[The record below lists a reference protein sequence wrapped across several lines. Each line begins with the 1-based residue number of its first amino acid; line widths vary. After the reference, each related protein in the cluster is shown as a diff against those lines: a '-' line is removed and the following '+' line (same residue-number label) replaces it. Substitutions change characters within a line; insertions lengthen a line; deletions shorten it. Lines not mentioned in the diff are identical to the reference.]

1 MKEIVDELTGAIER
15 AVTAG
20 LLSENDGRVVTEY
33 TERLYRE
40 LYQEYDE
47 FREVDDM
54 LKGRILTYS
63 EEVREKAWV
72 DGIGI
77 GEARGE
83 ARGKAEGKE
92 EKAFEIA
99 RNFLSMG
106 LPVEQVVKGTGLP
119 IEKIQNLI
127 SLS

>member
-1 MKEIVDELTGAIER
+1 
-15 AVTAG
+15 
-20 LLSENDGRVVTEY
+20 
-33 TERLYRE
+33 
-40 LYQEYDE
+40 
-47 FREVDDM
+47 M

-63 EEVREKAWV
+63 EEAEIR
-72 DGIGI
+72 GIGM
-77 GEARGE
+77 
-83 ARGKAEGKE
+83 GKE

-127 SLS
+127 PQTYK